1 MTFLSPVT
9 NIFGCVF
16 CLSLIYSLSLNM
28 IGWTF
33 VPFFICLLS
42 VLVADLLQE
51 VSWLSGI
58 YKVLEWMGVISAA
71 LFVTHPITR
80 KIFIPI
86 SRHGDIYVGLLLYI
100 ISSICLAWLFTQL
113 MKKIPNPKY

>member
-1 MTFLSPVT
+1 
-9 NIFGCVF
+9 
-16 CLSLIYSLSLNM
+16 M

-86 SRHGDIYVGLLLYI
+86 SRHGDIYAGLLLYI
-100 ISSICLAWLFTQL
+100 IASIGIAWLFTQL
-113 MKKIPNPKY
+113 MKKIPNPKS

>member
-1 MTFLSPVT
+1 
-9 NIFGCVF
+9 
-16 CLSLIYSLSLNM
+16 M

-86 SRHGDIYVGLLLYI
+86 SRHGDIYAGLLLYI
-100 ISSICLAWLFTQL
+100 IASIALAWFYHNFSKLRAE
-113 MKKIPNPKY
+113 KK